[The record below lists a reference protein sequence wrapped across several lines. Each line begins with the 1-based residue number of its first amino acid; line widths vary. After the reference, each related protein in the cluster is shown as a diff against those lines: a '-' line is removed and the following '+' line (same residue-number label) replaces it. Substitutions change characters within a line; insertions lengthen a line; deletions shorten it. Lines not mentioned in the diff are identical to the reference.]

1 MKAFIFCGGKA
12 TRFNNGKPGPLKTL
26 IKINRIPII
35 IRILQNLKRNSI
47 NQIFLL
53 GGYKCK
59 ELFFFFKK
67 KNKFN
72 VKIINTGINTSTAG
86 RLLKVKE
93 FINENENFLLTY
105 GDSLVNFKK
114 ENALKLKKKNNFV
127 ISSYKFKFMYGILKL
142 SSHQT
147 LLDMQEKENIFIN
160 SGFYILDKKIYN
172 FIKSK
177 KESFEKHVIPRILK
191 SKKIKFKINYINSWL
206 PIDNDEDKQRASIYF
221 KKNEKK

>member
-12 TRFNNGKPGPLKTL
+12 KRFNNGKPGPLKTL

-35 IRILQNLKRNSI
+35 IRIIQNLNRNSI

-53 GGYKCK
+53 GGYKFN
-59 ELFFFFKK
+59 ELSSFFKK
-67 KNKFN
+67 KNQFN
-72 VKIINTGINTSTAG
+72 VKTIQTGVNTSTAG
-86 RLLKVKE
+86 RLLKIKK
-93 FINENENFLLTY
+93 FINKDEVFLLTY

-127 ISSYKFKFMYGILKL
+127 ISSYNFKFMYGILKL
-142 SSHQT
+142 NRYRK
-147 LLDMQEKENIFIN
+147 LVDMKEKQNIFIN
-160 SGFYILDKKIYN
+160 SGFYILDKKIFN

-177 KESFEKHVIPRILK
+177 QESFETNVIPRILK
-191 SKKIKFKINYINSWL
+191 SKKIKFKVNYVNSWL
-206 PIDNDEDKQRASIYF
+206 PIDNHEDKQRANIFF